1 MPHCADIRISMPD
14 PTAHTASSHRFGI
27 ACVLLGTFFFACKGI
42 FIKLAYAHGIS
53 ASPLLMLRMLFA
65 LPFYLSMAFWLH
77 TQSRMALRSKDLLPI
92 LGLGLLG
99 YYLSSLLDFWGLE
112 TISAGLERLVLYLY
126 PTIVILILA
135 IWKKKIV
142 STKEKLAMLIA
153 CIGMIFVFLHE
164 LQFHQTLSNT
174 LKGGLL
180 VFSGAVC
187 YAFFVVMT
195 HEKTQQVGSLTF
207 TTYCMLSASAGVI
220 IHNLV
225 LTDLQELRQPH
236 AVYWLA
242 LALAI
247 FSTVIPSF
255 LMNKGIS
262 SIGAS
267 KAAIMGSAGPVVTLF
282 LGAWF
287 LNESI
292 TPTQLI
298 GAGLIIGGVSLVGKR

>member
-1 MPHCADIRISMPD
+1 MSD
-14 PTAHTASSHRFGI
+14 TAQKFTGSYQFGVI
-27 ACVLLGTFFFACKGI
+27 CVLLGTFFFACKGI
-42 FIKLAYAHGIS
+42 FIKLAYAHGIT

-65 LPFYLSMAFWLH
+65 LPFYLAMAFWLH
-77 TQSRMALRSKDLLPI
+77 KQSQLALNKKDLLQI
-92 LGLGLLG
+92 MGLGLIG
-99 YYLSSLLDFWGLE
+99 YYVSSLLDFWGLE
-112 TISAGLERLVLYLY
+112 FISAGLERLTLYIY
-126 PTIVILILA
+126 PTIVMLMMA
-135 IWKKKIV
+135 FWKKKII
-142 STKEKLAMLIA
+142 SRREKIALAIA
-153 CIGMIFVFLHE
+153 YAGMIFVFVHE

-180 VFSGAVC
+180 VFTSAIT

-195 HEKTQQVGSLTF
+195 SEKVRQTGSLTF

-220 IHNLV
+220 LHNLLV
-225 LTDLQELRQPH
+225 TDLHQLQQPTE
-236 AVYWLA
+236 VYWLA

-267 KAAIMGSAGPVVTLF
+267 KAAIMGSIGPVVTLF

-287 LNESI
+287 LSETI
-292 TPTQLI
+292 GPVQLI
-298 GAGLIIGGVSLVGKR
+298 GAALVIGGVSLAGKK

>member
-1 MPHCADIRISMPD
+1 MSGSATSF
-14 PTAHTASSHRFGI
+14 SSHHKFGI

-42 FIKLAYAHGIS
+42 FIKLAYAYGIT
-53 ASPLLMLRMLFA
+53 AAPLLMLRMLFA
-65 LPFYLSMAFWLH
+65 LPFYLAMAIWLH
-77 TQSRMALRSKDLLPI
+77 QRSKMTLSRKNVFQI
-92 LGLGLLG
+92 VGLGLLG

-112 TISAGLERLVLYLY
+112 TISAGLERLVLYIY

-135 IWKKKIV
+135 VWKKKAI
-142 STKEKLAMLIA
+142 SAKEKIAMA
-153 CIGMIFVFLHE
+153 VAYVGMVFIFFNE

-174 LKGGLL
+174 IKGGLL
-180 VFSGAVC
+180 VFSGAIT

-195 HEKTQQVGSLTF
+195 SEKAREVGSLTF

-225 LTDLQELRQPH
+225 FIDFQELRQPH

-242 LALAI
+242 FALAV

-255 LMNKGIS
+255 LMNKGIA

-267 KAAIMGSAGPVVTLF
+267 KAAIMGSIGPVVTVF

-287 LNESI
+287 LDEVV
-292 TPTQLI
+292 TATQLI
-298 GAGLIIGGVSLVGKR
+298 GATLVIGGVSLVGKK

>member
-1 MPHCADIRISMPD
+1 MPQSKIHI
-14 PTAHTASSHRFGI
+14 TSSHAFGI

-53 ASPLLMLRMLFA
+53 AAPLLMLRMLFA
-65 LPFYLSMAFWLH
+65 LPFYLAMALWLH
-77 TQSRMALRSKDLLPI
+77 KKSRMTLSQKDLVQI
-92 LGLGLLG
+92 LALGLLG

-112 TISAGLERLVLYLY
+112 TISAGLERLVLYIY

-135 IWKKKIV
+135 FWKKKTI
-142 STKEKLAMLIA
+142 SAKEKIAMA
-153 CIGMIFVFLHE
+153 TAYVGMIFVFLHE
-164 LQFHQTLSNT
+164 LQFHQTFSNT

-180 VFSGAVC
+180 VFSSAVS

-195 HEKTQQVGSLTF
+195 SEKAKQVGSLTF
-207 TTYCMLSASAGVI
+207 TTYCMLSASVGVI
-220 IHNLV
+220 LHNLLV
-225 LTDLQELRQPH
+225 ADLQDLQQPN

-242 LALAI
+242 LGLAI

-262 SIGAS
+262 SVGAS
-267 KAAIMGSAGPVVTLF
+267 KAAIMGSVGPVVTLF

-287 LNESI
+287 LNEVI
-292 TPTQLI
+292 TTTQLI
-298 GAGLIIGGVSLVGKR
+298 GAALIIGGVSLAGKK